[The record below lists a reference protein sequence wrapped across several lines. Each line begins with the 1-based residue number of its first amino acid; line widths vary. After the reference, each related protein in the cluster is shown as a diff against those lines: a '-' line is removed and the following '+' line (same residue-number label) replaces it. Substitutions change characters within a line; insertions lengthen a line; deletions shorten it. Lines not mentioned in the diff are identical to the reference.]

1 MNIEEVLNTNL
12 IVLDMKA
19 TTKDEAIK
27 ELTEKLYQEKKI
39 INKDLFI
46 KDVYLR
52 EKEGQTGL
60 GNHIAIPHG
69 KSDAV
74 QITSIVFGRTNN
86 NLLWESPDN
95 KPVHVVIL
103 FAVRNVDK
111 TTVHLKLL
119 SQVAMALADDETLEK
134 LLTTQDKKEII
145 RLLSQE
151 ME

>member
-1 MNIEEVLNTNL
+1 MNIEEVLSENL

-19 TTKDEAIK
+19 RNKEEAIRELAEILYKERKIFDK
-27 ELTEKLYQEKKI
+27 EL
-39 INKDLFI
+39 FV
-46 KDVYLR
+46 KDVDLR
-52 EKEGQTGL
+52 EAEGQTGL

-69 KSDAV
+69 KSDGV
-74 QITSIVFGRTNN
+74 QVTSIIFGRTIND
-86 NLLWESPDN
+86 LIWESPDD

>member
-12 IVLDMKA
+12 IILDMKA
-19 TTKDEAIK
+19 TTKEEAIR
-27 ELTEKLYQEKKI
+27 ELTERLYQEEKI
-39 INKDLFI
+39 VDKDLFI

-52 EKEGQTGL
+52 EEEGQTGL

-74 QITSIVFGRTNN
+74 QITSIVFGRTSNS
-86 NLLWESPDN
+86 LLWESPDN